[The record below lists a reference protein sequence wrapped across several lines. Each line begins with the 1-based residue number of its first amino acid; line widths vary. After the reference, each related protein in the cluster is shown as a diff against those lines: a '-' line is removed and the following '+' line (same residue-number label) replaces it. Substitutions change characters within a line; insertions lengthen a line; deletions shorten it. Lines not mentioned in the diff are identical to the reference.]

1 MAKISYDEIEL
12 KLTSSAT
19 LNGIDKAIKAL
30 ESLKDASKD
39 GMSGLGTAS
48 ENINKFVTSL
58 RSVNKDIVNQ
68 YKSLADSVTKIARSG
83 SSAKKALEQI
93 EAPKLNADKNEIKDF
108 FNAFGKNFS
117 IAEMKDFGYDP
128 QAVREVKTELK
139 LAKNEADALAKAQA
153 ESARAEKAQERATA
167 SKAAAEKKFN
177 AEFERELQLEQK
189 AAFEAKQLALF
200 REKLAEEQSKSEKFV
215 DGHNGSWAERQKDI
229 FTDYIKHMPKGVRAT
244 AEEEFKA
251 YLAAKKIAI
260 QNHEVAKS
268 VEEYTE
274 KISTAKGKQEELEAH
289 IQEIVREYKDGPP
302 VSSAFLKQQGYT
314 TQEIVAAKQEIAN
327 MKFEAKR
334 AAKQVGDIP
343 KKAKEVKQ
351 ATASMFDSV
360 DTKPVEM
367 AVDDFKALMKVLW
380 LHGGVGK
387 AVKATGAQDL
397 QGIVDNSAIGK
408 ARAFSAEVEKIETL
422 LHLFPN
428 ITTDRLLGKGFD
440 PTAIAQAQE
449 NVEQFRAKTGITA
462 DAMDRAKDSASGM
475 AKGIKDISKSAEK
488 SVTPLQK
495 LVNKF
500 GEILKYRVLRNIIS
514 GMGNAIKEGFTNLE
528 QWDRKQGN
536 TGFADAMD
544 TARESLTVLKNS
556 LAVVGAPFLEFLITL
571 LEKAARLI
579 MGVANVASR
588 LIAIFSGKSTYR
600 TVEWADY
607 SAKAT
612 DDYGHS
618 LGKAAKDA
626 KEFKRQLMG
635 FDEINNITEQ
645 KGSGTGSGGGSGAS
659 KGGFNFKDMFGEE
672 EVGELNK
679 FETLI
684 QDIGKACKEVYEWL
698 TKVFSKA
705 SLSIGKAAEKVKGKL
720 KEWSPVILDAQ
731 RNMQQTSDDFNMRI
745 NNSIPGFIVGLN
757 KVQTTLKH
765 LFQDTSWLIDTTVQK
780 LKRFGQLVLQILVAP
795 FKAFTTLVGGA
806 LEMVASLADYIATAF
821 SNVKALITGKIN
833 LDQFKKNMAEAG
845 NALKQNLGK
854 AVSDIDKGLHN
865 AFDTTWYLD
874 VSGRIHIKEIDTS
887 GLGSA
892 TMVFEKFAS
901 GGFPSTGQ
909 LFIAREAGA
918 EMVGQIGGHTAVAN
932 NADIVNAVSSGVA
945 SAVASVLG
953 NGNTNVEVVLEGD
966 ARGLFRVV
974 QQQAKNYAVQTG
986 KYAFG

>member
-1 MAKISYDEIEL
+1 MAEISYDTIEL
-12 KLTSSAT
+12 KLNSVADTKGLTKAIRGLVHLKEATSDSLSGLGDIAKNMNEFVGS
-19 LNGIDKAIKAL
+19 LNGISDKVI
-30 ESLKDASKD
+30 
-39 GMSGLGTAS
+39 
-48 ENINKFVTSL
+48 
-58 RSVNKDIVNQ
+58 NQ
-68 YKSLADSVTKIARSG
+68 YKSLADSVTKIAKSG
-83 SSAKKALEQI
+83 NAAKKAVEQI
-93 EAPKLNADKNEIKDF
+93 EAPKLNTDKKEIRDF
-108 FNAFGKNFS
+108 FDAFGKNFS
-117 IAEMKDFGYDP
+117 MAEMKGFGYDP

-153 ESARAEKAQERATA
+153 ESAKAEKAQERATA
-167 SKAAAEKKFN
+167 AKAAAEKRFN
-177 AEFERELQLEQK
+177 AEFERELKLEQK
-189 AAFEAKQLALF
+189 AEFEAKQLALF
-200 REKLAEEQSKSEKFV
+200 RERLAEEQSKSDKFV
-215 DGHNGSWAERQKDI
+215 EGHNGSWAKQQKDI
-229 FTDYIKHMPKGVRAT
+229 FTDYIKHLPKGVRDT

-260 QNHEVAKS
+260 QNREVAKS
-268 VEEYTE
+268 VDEYTE

-289 IQEIVREYKDGPP
+289 IREIVSEYKDAPP

-314 TQEIVAAKQEIAN
+314 TEEIVAAKQEITN
-327 MKFEAKR
+327 MKFEAKK
-334 AAKQVGDIP
+334 AKEQVGEIP
-343 KKAKEVKQ
+343 KKAEEVKQ
-351 ATASMFDSV
+351 ATASMFESV

-387 AVKATGAQDL
+387 AVKATGAKDL

-422 LHLFPN
+422 LHLFPTM
-428 ITTDRLLGKGFD
+428 TTDRLLGKGFD
-440 PTAIAQAQE
+440 PKAIAQAQE
-449 NVEQFRAKTGITA
+449 NVEQFRATTGLTA
-462 DAMDRAKDSASGM
+462 DAMDRAKGTANGLSE
-475 AKGIKDISKSAEK
+475 GIDGIGESAEK
-488 SVTPLQK
+488 SLSPLQK
-495 LVNKF
+495 LVHKF
-500 GEILKYRVLRNIIS
+500 SEILKYRIMRYIITGIS
-514 GMGNAIKEGFTNLE
+514 NAIKQGFTNLE
-528 QWDRKQGN
+528 QWDIKIGN
-536 TGFADAMD
+536 TGFAESMA
-544 TARESLTVLKNS
+544 TARESIEVLKNS
-556 LAVVGAPFLEFLITL
+556 LAVVGAPFLEFLVTI
-571 LEKAARLI
+571 LEKVARLI

-618 LGKAAKDA
+618 LGKATKDA

-635 FDEINNITEQ
+635 FDEINNITAQ
-645 KGSGTGSGGGSGAS
+645 NDNGTGSGGGGGAA

-672 EVGELNK
+672 SVGELNSFDK
-679 FETLI
+679 AI
-684 QDIGKACKEVYEWL
+684 QELGIECRALYDWL
-698 TKVFSKA
+698 TKVFTKA
-705 SLSIGKAAEKVKGKL
+705 STVIGKVAEKVKGKL

-745 NNSIPGFIVGLN
+745 NTVFPNFIVWLN
-757 KVQTTLKH
+757 KVQNVFKRTNRDMYK
-765 LFQDTSWLIDTTVQK
+765 DIDATSEKFNRFAKLI
-780 LKRFGQLVLQILVAP
+780 GQILLAP
-795 FKAFTTLVGGA
+795 FKAFSALVGGV
-806 LEMVASLADYIATAF
+806 LEMVASLADYIGTTF

-833 LDQFKKNMAEAG
+833 LEQFKQNMAEAG

-974 QQQAKNYAVQTG
+974 QQQARNYTVQTG